1 MKKLAAGFLFFLIV
15 LNLRTA
21 SFADCGAAVLI
32 DEASGRVFFEQD
44 KDEILPMA
52 STTKIMT
59 ALLTLEEENLD
70 RYFVVNSRA
79 IQVEGSS
86 MGLQA
91 GDRVTLRVLAA
102 GMLLA
107 SGNDAAN
114 AAAVRIAGSV
124 EAFAARMNLRAA
136 EIGMTN
142 THFVTPSGLDDEE
155 HYSTAYD
162 MALLAREALK
172 NPDFAAICSQ
182 TSMQVRYGN
191 PPYDRWLS
199 NHNRLL
205 RLVEGADGAKTGFT
219 KKSGRCLV
227 SSAEQNGV
235 SLICVTLHCSDDWN
249 YHKTVYEKYF
259 GLLRAEE
266 LSGLVN
272 DIRIPVAGSGVFS
285 VRCSAGAVTAAL
297 MEGELQNIKTAVDY
311 EPFLFAPVE
320 AGERVG
326 EVVFFLDGRELARTE
341 ITAVE
346 NAPALIEKPSFPEW
360 IRERI
365 KSLFQTKNSIEKLR

>member
-1 MKKLAAGFLFFLIV
+1 MLGLCTV
-15 LNLRTA
+15 

-32 DEASGRVFFEQD
+32 DGATGRVFFEQD
-44 KDEILPMA
+44 KDAILPMA

-59 ALLTLEEENLD
+59 ALLALEEEDLD
-70 RYFVVNSRA
+70 QYFTVNSRA
-79 IQVEGSS
+79 IRVEGSS
-86 MGLQA
+86 MGLEA

-114 AAAVRIAGSV
+114 AAAVRIAGSAG
-124 EAFAARMNLRAA
+124 AFSVRMNLRAA

-142 THFVTPSGLDDEE
+142 THFVTPSGLDDEA

-182 TSMQVRYGN
+182 SSMRSRYGN
-191 PPYDRWLS
+191 PPYDRWLT

-205 RLVEGADGAKTGFT
+205 KMVEGATGVKTGFT

-227 SSAEQNGV
+227 SSAERNGV
-235 SLICVTLHCSDDWN
+235 SLICVTLRCSDDWN
-249 YHKTVYEKYF
+249 YHKEIYEKYF
-259 GLLRAEE
+259 GLLRSEE
-266 LSGLVN
+266 LSGLVGG
-272 DIRIPVAGSGVFS
+272 IRVPVAGSAVPT
-285 VRCSAGAVTAAL
+285 VRCAVGPVSAAL
-297 MEGELQNIKTAVDY
+297 LEGELQRVGAEVFP

-320 AGERVG
+320 AGEMVG
-326 EVVFFLDGRELARTE
+326 RAVFSLDGEE
-341 ITAVE
+341 IASAEIHAAEGAAAIAGKPGGFPRWDLTGK
-346 NAPALIEKPSFPEW
+346 PSFPKWDLTGKPSFPEW
-360 IRERI
+360 VRNRI
-365 KSLFQTKNSIEKLR
+365 VSIF

>member
-1 MKKLAAGFLFFLIV
+1 MKKLAAGFLFLLTV
-15 LNLRTA
+15 LGFCA
-21 SFADCGAAVLI
+21 VSFADCGAAVLI
-32 DEASGRVFFEQD
+32 DGATGRVFFEQG
-44 KDEILPMA
+44 KDIILPMA

-59 ALLTLEEENLD
+59 ALLALEEEDLD
-70 RYFVVNSRA
+70 QYFTVNSRA
-79 IQVEGSS
+79 IRVEGSS
-86 MGLQA
+86 MGLEA

-124 EAFAARMNLRAA
+124 EAFSVRMNLRAA

-182 TSMQVRYGN
+182 SSMRVRYGN
-191 PPYDRWLS
+191 PPYDRWLA

-205 RLVEGADGAKTGFT
+205 KMVEGATGVKTGFT

-227 SSAEQNGV
+227 SAAERNGV

-249 YHKTVYEKYF
+249 YHKEIYEEYF

-266 LSGLVN
+266 LSGFVGG
-272 DIRIPVAGSGVFS
+272 IRVPVAGSVVPS
-285 VRCSAGAVTAAL
+285 VRCAVRPVTAAL
-297 MEGELQNIKTAVDY
+297 MEGELQRIEAAVFL

-320 AGERVG
+320 AGETVG
-326 EVVFFLDGRELARTE
+326 RAVFSLDGREVAAAE
-341 ITAVE
+341 IYAAEDAATVVG
-346 NAPALIEKPSFPEW
+346 KPGFPEW
-360 IRERI
+360 VRSRI
-365 KSLFQTKNSIEKLR
+365 ISMF

>member
-1 MKKLAAGFLFFLIV
+1 MCIV
-15 LNLRTA
+15 LNLRMV

-32 DEASGRVFFEQD
+32 DEGSGRVFFEQD

-59 ALLTLEEENLD
+59 ALLTLEEEDLD
-70 RYFVVNSRA
+70 RYFTVNSRA

-91 GDRVTLRVLAA
+91 GDRATLRILAA

-114 AAAVRIAGSV
+114 AAAVRIAGSI

-172 NPDFAAICSQ
+172 NSDFAAICSQ
-182 TSMQVRYGN
+182 TSMLVCYGN
-191 PPYDRWLS
+191 PPYDRWLT

-205 RLVEGADGAKTGFT
+205 RLVEGADGVKTGFT

-227 SSAEQNGV
+227 SSAERDGV

-249 YHKTVYEKYF
+249 YHKAVYEKYF

-266 LSGLVN
+266 LSGLVG
-272 DIRIPVAGSGVFS
+272 DIRIPVAGSGIFS
-285 VRCSAGAVTAAL
+285 VRCSAEPVTAAL
-297 MEGELQNIKTAVDY
+297 MEGEFERVEAAVDL

-320 AGERVG
+320 AGEKVG
-326 EVVFFLDGRELARTE
+326 EVVFFLDGQEFARTE
-341 ITAVE
+341 VHAVGS
-346 NAPALIEKPSFPEW
+346 APALIGKPSFPEW
-360 IRERI
+360 IREHI
-365 KSLFQTKNSIEKLR
+365 KSMFPVKE

>member
-1 MKKLAAGFLFFLIV
+1 MDLKKLAAGVLALFIV
-15 LNLRTA
+15 LNLGA
-21 SFADCGAAVLI
+21 VSFADCGAAVLI

-70 RYFVVNSRA
+70 RYFLVNSRA

-124 EAFAARMNLRAA
+124 EAFAVLMNLRAA

-182 TSMQVRYGN
+182 TSIQVRFGN

-205 RLVEGADGAKTGFT
+205 RLVEGADGVKTGFT

-235 SLICVTLHCSDDWN
+235 SLICVTLRCSDDWN

-259 GLLRAEE
+259 GLLQAEE
-266 LSGLVN
+266 LSALVGG
-272 DIRIPVAGSGVFS
+272 IRIPVAGSRVFS
-285 VRCSAGAVTAAL
+285 VCCTAEPVTAAL
-297 MEGELQNIKTAVDY
+297 MEGELQRVKVSVDL

-320 AGERVG
+320 AGETVG
-326 EVVFFLDGRELARTE
+326 EAVFTLDGRELARAE
-341 ITAVE
+341 IRAAE
-346 NAPALIEKPSFPEW
+346 SAPALIGKPSFPEW
-360 IRERI
+360 LRNRI
-365 KSLFQTKNSIEKLR
+365 ASAFRK

>member
-1 MKKLAAGFLFFLIV
+1 MSLKKLAAGFLFFLIV

-91 GDRVTLRVLAA
+91 GDRVTLRVLAT

-162 MALLAREALK
+162 MALLAREALE

-205 RLVEGADGAKTGFT
+205 RLVEGADGVKTGFT

-285 VRCSAGAVTAAL
+285 VRCSAGPVTAAL
-297 MEGELQNIKTAVDY
+297 MEGELQNIETAVDY

-320 AGERVG
+320 AGEKVG

-365 KSLFQTKNSIEKLR
+365 KSLFQTKNSI

>member
-1 MKKLAAGFLFFLIV
+1 MSLKKLAAGFLFFLIV

-32 DEASGRVFFEQD
+32 DEASGRILFEQD
-44 KDEILPMA
+44 QDEILPMA

-70 RYFVVNSRA
+70 RYFLVDSRA

-124 EAFAARMNLRAA
+124 EAFAERMNLRAA
-136 EIGMTN
+136 EIGMVN

-191 PPYDRWLS
+191 PPCDRWLS

-205 RLVEGADGAKTGFT
+205 RLVEGADGVKTGFT

-266 LSGLVN
+266 LSGLVD

-285 VRCSAGAVTAAL
+285 VRCSAGPMTAAL
-297 MEGELQNIKTAVDY
+297 IEGELANVETAVDY

-320 AGERVG
+320 AGEKVG
-326 EVVFFLDGRELARTE
+326 EVVFFLEGKELARTE
-341 ITAVE
+341 ITASE
-346 NAPALIEKPSFPEW
+346 SAPALIGKPSFPEW
-360 IRERI
+360 LRNRIGALFRRIR
-365 KSLFQTKNSIEKLR
+365 